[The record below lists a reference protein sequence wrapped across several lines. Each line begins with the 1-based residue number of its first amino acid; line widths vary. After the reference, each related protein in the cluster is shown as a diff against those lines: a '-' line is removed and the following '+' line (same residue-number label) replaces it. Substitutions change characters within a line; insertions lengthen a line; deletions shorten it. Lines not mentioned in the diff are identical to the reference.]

1 MSKHLGIDL
10 GTANTL
16 VYMKGKG
23 IVLREPSV
31 VAFDQIRRRVVAVGS
46 EAKRM
51 IGKTPGNI
59 IAQRPLQEG
68 VIADFDKT
76 ASMLHS
82 FFSEVSAGGVL
93 TRPTVMICIPYGV
106 TEVERRA
113 VEDATYEAGAK
124 SVALVEEP
132 IASAIGSGL
141 KISGAR
147 GSMIVDIG
155 GGTTEVAIISLRGIV
170 VSRSIRTAG
179 NKLDEAIVNY
189 MKREHKVLIGD
200 STAEELKKQ
209 IGSVHPSMDRGEL
222 EIRGRNLSTGLPSVL
237 TVTSAQVREALREP
251 VGEIIDSIRIALEN
265 TPPELSADIFDFGIM
280 LSGGGA
286 LLGGMATLITERTG
300 VRVTVAKRPL
310 ESVALGLGRVIEGN
324 YPGLAKYR
332 SR

>member
-1 MSKHLGIDL
+1 
-10 GTANTL
+10 
-16 VYMKGKG
+16 
-23 IVLREPSV
+23 
-31 VAFDQIRRRVVAVGS
+31 
-46 EAKRM
+46 
-51 IGKTPGNI
+51 
-59 IAQRPLQEG
+59 
-68 VIADFDKT
+68 
-76 ASMLHS
+76 
-82 FFSEVSAGGVL
+82 
-93 TRPTVMICIPYGV
+93 MICIPYGV

>member
-31 VAFDQIRRRVVAVGS
+31 VAFDQMRRRVVAVGS

-76 ASMLHS
+76 ANMLHS
-82 FFSEVSAGGVL
+82 FFSSVSAGGVL

-222 EIRGRNLSTGLPSVL
+222 EIRGRNLNTGLPSVL

-251 VGEIIDSIRIALEN
+251 INEIIDSIRIALEN
-265 TPPELSADIFDFGIM
+265 TPPKLSADIFDFGIM

>member
-31 VAFDQIRRRVVAVGS
+31 VAFDQMRRRVVAVGS

-59 IAQRPLQEG
+59 IAQRPLQDG

-141 KISGAR
+141 KISSAR

-179 NKLDEAIVNY
+179 NKFDEAIVNY
-189 MKREHKVLIGD
+189 MKRAHKVLIGD
-200 STAEELKKQ
+200 STAEALKKQ

-222 EIRGRNLSTGLPSVL
+222 EIRGRNLNTGLPAVM
-237 TVTSAQVREALREP
+237 TVTSAQIREALREP
-251 VGEIIDSIRIALEN
+251 VNEIIDTIRVALEN

-286 LLGGMATLITERTG
+286 LLGGMSTLITERTG

>member
-1 MSKHLGIDL
+1 MSKHLGLDL

-16 VYMKGKG
+16 VYAKGKG

-31 VAFDQIRRRVVAVGS
+31 VAFDQMRRRVVAVGS
-46 EAKRM
+46 EAKSM

-59 IAQRPLQEG
+59 IAQRPLQDG
-68 VIADFDKT
+68 VIADFDMT

-93 TRPTVMICIPYGV
+93 TRPTVVICIPYGV
-106 TEVERRA
+106 TEVQRRA

-179 NKLDEAIVNY
+179 NSLDEAIVNY
-189 MKREHKVLIGD
+189 MKREHKILIGD
-200 STAEELKKQ
+200 STAEELKKS

-222 EIRGRNLSTGLPSVL
+222 KITGRSLITGRAAVM
-237 TVTSAQVREALREP
+237 TVNSSQIREALAEP
-251 VGEIIDSIRIALEN
+251 VKEIIGSITSALEI
-265 TPPELSADIFDFGIM
+265 TPPELAADIYDFGIM

-286 LLGGMATLITERTG
+286 LLGGMAALISEVTK

-310 ESVALGLGRVIEGN
+310 ESVALGLGKVIEGN
-324 YPGLAKYR
+324 YPGLAQYR

>member
-1 MSKHLGIDL
+1 M
-10 GTANTL
+10 
-16 VYMKGKG
+16 
-23 IVLREPSV
+23 REPSV
-31 VAFDQIRRRVVAVGS
+31 VAFDQVRRRVVAVGS

>member
-1 MSKHLGIDL
+1 MTALMIRYMLSQVRKRSSIMRPRIVIGVPSGI
-10 GTANTL
+10 T
-16 VYMKGKG
+16 
-23 IVLREPSV
+23 
-31 VAFDQIRRRVVAVGS
+31 Q
-46 EAKRM
+46 
-51 IGKTPGNI
+51 
-59 IAQRPLQEG
+59 
-68 VIADFDKT
+68 
-76 ASMLHS
+76 
-82 FFSEVSAGGVL
+82 
-93 TRPTVMICIPYGV
+93 
-106 TEVERRA
+106 VEKRA
-113 VEDATYEAGAK
+113 VIDAAQSCGVR
-124 SVALVEEP
+124 SVMLAEEP
-132 IASAIGSGL
+132 MAAALGCGL
-141 KISGAR
+141 PVDRSVGN
-147 GSMIVDIG
+147 MIVDIG

>member
-31 VAFDQIRRRVVAVGS
+31 VAFDQVRRRVVAVGS

-222 EIRGRNLSTGLPSVL
+222 EIRGRNLNTGLPSVL

-251 VGEIIDSIRIALEN
+251 VNEIIDSIRIALEN

>member
-31 VAFDQIRRRVVAVGS
+31 VAFDQVRRRVVAVGS

>member
-31 VAFDQIRRRVVAVGS
+31 VAFDQVRRRVVAVGS

-82 FFSEVSAGGVL
+82 FFSSVSAGGVL

-222 EIRGRNLSTGLPSVL
+222 EIRGRNLNTGLPSVM

-251 VGEIIDSIRIALEN
+251 VDEIIDSIRIALEN